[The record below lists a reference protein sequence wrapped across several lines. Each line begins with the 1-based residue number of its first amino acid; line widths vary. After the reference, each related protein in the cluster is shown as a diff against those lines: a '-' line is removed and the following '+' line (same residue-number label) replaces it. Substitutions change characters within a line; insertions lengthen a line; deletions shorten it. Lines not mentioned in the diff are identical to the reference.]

1 MTQQLYQTTLALMDA
16 ANRQDPNIETAEGK
30 DWPKELL
37 YSHRMAE
44 MLERYRPDADD
55 VMKLAIRAQHIER
68 WKSPR
73 SNYPMDRTGY
83 LKWRSDLYK
92 FHAAAAVRL
101 MAEAGYDEAS
111 MERVNKAVS
120 KRGRKINADSQLL
133 EDVAALVFIEYYMQ
147 AFVDKH
153 PDYSEEKWIDIIL
166 KTWKKMSDQGQ
177 AFALSGKVALPGA
190 LVPLIK
196 KAVSDKPV

>member
-1 MTQQLYQTTLALMDA
+1 MTQAMYEAAVALMDT
-16 ANRQDPNIETAEGK
+16 ANQQDPNIEQAEGK

-44 MLERYRPDADD
+44 MLERYRPDADN
-55 VMKLAIRAQHIER
+55 VAKLAIRAQHIER

-73 SNYPMDRTGY
+73 NAYPMDRTGY

-92 FHAAAAVRL
+92 FHAEGAIRL
-101 MAEAGYDEAS
+101 MAEAGYDQDS
-111 MERVNKAVS
+111 MDRVKKAVS

-133 EDVAALVFIEYYMQ
+133 EDIAALVFIEYYMQ
-147 AFVDKH
+147 PFVDKH

-166 KTWKKMSDQGQ
+166 KTWKKMSQDAQT
-177 AFALSGKVALPGA
+177 FAVSGKIALPEA
-190 LVPLIK
+190 LVPLIQK
-196 KAVSDKPV
+196 SIAGA